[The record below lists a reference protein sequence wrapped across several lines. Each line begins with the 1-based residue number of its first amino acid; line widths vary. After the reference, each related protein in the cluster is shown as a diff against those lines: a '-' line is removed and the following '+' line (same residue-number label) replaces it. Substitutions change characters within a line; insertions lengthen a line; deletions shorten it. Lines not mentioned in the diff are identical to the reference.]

1 MYVEKKDLLENRDSF
16 ESFCRIVLPLTPD
29 SNDRSL
35 SYRDKIGSLKSR
47 KRCTYNISLEV
58 LVGILDIWMAGSSG

>member
-47 KRCTYNISLEV
+47 KKCTYNISLEV